1 MSVSV
6 VASVFGI
13 VYLDVHAFIG
23 VRSDD
28 SNGQF
33 VVTPVSRAIGPVN
46 EVPKAD
52 GFVFFVRQ
60 YNQAHIWIEVREFHF
75 ILDDILG
82 IFWEYARSGPPNL
95 CENPPHLC
103 ELCEKHSI

>member
-82 IFWEYARSGPPNL
+82 IFLGICEVRPSKSMREPPTFMRAM
-95 CENPPHLC
+95 
-103 ELCEKHSI
+103 

>member
-46 EVPKAD
+46 EMPKAD
-52 GFVFFVRQ
+52 GFVFLFDNTIR
-60 YNQAHIWIEVREFHF
+60 HTFG
-75 ILDDILG
+75 L
-82 IFWEYARSGPPNL
+82 
-95 CENPPHLC
+95 
-103 ELCEKHSI
+103 K